1 MQTKPKAKAPH
12 HSILPPVFR
21 PTLRSSAAIRLQ
33 SPGKIRQ
40 PFQAPY
46 VPKQFNVHAS
56 AFGSCKS
63 MGWRVKTETSW
74 HIIDQDV
81 MWCPDVVAHNDLF
94 RKPSNQANERLS
106 LYGVCALT
114 RSSSKRLCQAIRSL
128 GPFHQP
134 LSILPSNYPQ
144 DPAECLCVIS
154 SGSVSHLNPSLR
166 SRRVVGI
173 CSSNRE
179 CDRETVLFKRRGLT
193 LGISEI
199 EIENGQI
206 TRGFGQFHEIAKSEN
221 LPATTRAWPPPPHVA
236 QAAEHERKYPPQ
248 K

>member
-1 MQTKPKAKAPH
+1 METKA
-12 HSILPPVFR
+12 SFGILY
-21 PTLRSSAAIRLQ
+21 Q
-33 SPGKIRQ
+33 N
-40 PFQAPY
+40 
-46 VPKQFNVHAS
+46 VP
-56 AFGSCKS
+56 
-63 MGWRVKTETSW
+63 R
-74 HIIDQDV
+74 
-81 MWCPDVVAHNDLF
+81 CPDVIVHKDLF
-94 RKPSNQANERLS
+94 RKPFNQPNERLS
-106 LYGVCALT
+106 LYGVCTLT

-144 DPAECLCVIS
+144 DPAECLSVIS
-154 SGSVSHLNPSLR
+154 SGSVSHPNPSLR

-221 LPATTRAWPPPPHVA
+221 LHATTRAWPPPPI
-236 QAAEHERKYPPQ
+236 
-248 K
+248 